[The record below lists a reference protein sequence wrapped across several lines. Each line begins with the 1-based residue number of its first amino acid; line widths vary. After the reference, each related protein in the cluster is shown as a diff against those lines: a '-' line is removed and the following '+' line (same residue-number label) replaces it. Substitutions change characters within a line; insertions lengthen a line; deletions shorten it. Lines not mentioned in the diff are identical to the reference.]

1 MELAE
6 HCGGVT
12 PVVGPKATGPDEI
25 AADDRARDLRAAG
38 GARDVGAVG
47 RVRDVLAVGRPA
59 FWVVSVV
66 PYYVGVLLATHRL
79 VPPTEDWPRL
89 LIGALVMGPLLWLA
103 VLAINDA
110 YDLPGDL
117 LNPRKSKSPL
127 LDGRVS
133 VEGAK
138 RLAVAAG
145 IASLA
150 AGGYVGWV
158 FTLGVLLA
166 LMLGWAYSVPPL
178 RLKTRAGFDVA
189 VNSLALGAFG
199 PLAGWAA
206 VTPDL
211 RGFPWLMALQGT
223 LVAAGLYLPTT
234 LADLDADRAA
244 GYQTIAVRLGA
255 RTTYRLGFGAWIAA
269 AGLSVVLAAA
279 GTVIPRSMLV
289 LEIVMVPVLVAAYR
303 RFIGPGQTF
312 KGVIVVA
319 SLFLCPCGAFA
330 LTYTGII

>member
-1 MELAE
+1 MTTTVEPGRQTSPMVL
-6 HCGGVT
+6 GN
-12 PVVGPKATGPDEI
+12 
-25 AADDRARDLRAAG
+25 R
-38 GARDVGAVG
+38 GA
-47 RVRDVLAVGRPA
+47 RVRDVLAVGRPG
-59 FWVVSVV
+59 FWAVSVL

-79 VPPTEDWPRL
+79 IPVPEDWPRL
-89 LIGALVMGPLLWLA
+89 IVGAVVMGPLLWLS

-133 VEGAK
+133 VRTAKWIAAIAGGAS
-138 RLAVAAG
+138 VAAG
-145 IASLA
+145 LVV
-150 AGGYVGWV
+150 GGV

-166 LMLGWAYSVPPL
+166 VVLGYAYSVPPV

-189 VNSLALGAFG
+189 VNSLALGTFG

-206 VTPDL
+206 VTSDL
-211 RGFPWLMALQGT
+211 SGFPWLMALQGT
-223 LVAAGLYLPTT
+223 LVAVGLYLPTT
-234 LADLDADRAA
+234 LADLEADRAA

-255 RTTYRLGFGAWIAA
+255 STTYRLGFAAWIAA

-279 GTVIPRSMLV
+279 DLVIPRSMLL

-303 RFIGPGQTF
+303 RLIGPGQTF
-312 KGVIVVA
+312 KGVIVLA
-319 SLFLCPCGAFA
+319 FLFLCPCAAFA
-330 LTYTGII
+330 LTYVGII

>member
-1 MELAE
+1 
-6 HCGGVT
+6 
-12 PVVGPKATGPDEI
+12 
-25 AADDRARDLRAAG
+25 
-38 GARDVGAVG
+38 
-47 RVRDVLAVGRPA
+47 VGRPA

-66 PYYVGVLLATHRL
+66 PYYVGILLATHRL
-79 VPPTEDWPRL
+79 VPSVQDWPRL
-89 LIGALVMGPLLWLA
+89 LVGAVVMGPLLWLA

-138 RLAVAAG
+138 RIALVAG

-150 AGGYVGWV
+150 AGVYVGEV

-166 LMLGWAYSVPPL
+166 LVLGWAYSVPPV

-211 RGFPWLMALQGT
+211 GGFPWLMALQGT
-223 LVAAGLYLPTT
+223 LVAVGLYLPTT
-234 LADLDADRAA
+234 LADLEADRAA

-255 RTTYRLGFGAWIAA
+255 GTTYRLGFAAWIAA
-269 AGLSVVLAAA
+269 AGLSVVLAAL
-279 GTVIPRSMLV
+279 GTVIPRSMLA

-303 RFIGPGQTF
+303 RLIGPGQTF

-330 LTYTGII
+330 LTYTGIL